1 MRTEKDV
8 EAYLLRSNRRFRAV
22 DNARSERDDEQG
34 ERGSRTFVV
43 DSGERRPPVA
53 VLVDPPLVVV
63 RVHVGDL
70 VPEASGSAAQA
81 ALFRKLLELNARQ
94 LVHANYGLEDTHVV
108 LSSAL
113 ELENLDFNEIQAT
126 LDEIDVALAQQLPII
141 TETAQG
147 GLRTHLSPA
156 GAPSTGPS

>member
-8 EAYLLRSNRRFRAV
+8 EAYLLRSNRRFRAL
-22 DNARSERDDEQG
+22 DGRE
-34 ERGSRTFVV
+34 GSGGGGRESGRRTFVV
-43 DSGERRPPVA
+43 DSGERTPAIA
-53 VLVDPPLVVV
+53 VYVDPPLVIL

-70 VPEASGSAAQA
+70 TGAAGGADA

-94 LVHANYGLEDTHVV
+94 LVHASYGIEDAHVV

-126 LDEIDVALAQQLPII
+126 LDEIDLALAQQVSLLGEI
-141 TETAQG
+141 AK
-147 GLRTHLSPA
+147 
-156 GAPSTGPS
+156 GALKTNLG

>member
-22 DNARSERDDEQG
+22 DSAPEG
-34 ERGSRTFVV
+34 GGSRTFLV
-43 DSGERRPPVA
+43 DSGDRSPPVA
-53 VLVDPPLVVV
+53 VLVDPPLVVL

-70 VPEASGSAAQA
+70 TGAGGPSET
-81 ALFRKLLELNARQ
+81 ALFRQLLELNARQ
-94 LVHANYGLEDTHVV
+94 LVHANYGLEDRHVV

-126 LDEIDVALAQQLPII
+126 LDEIDVALAQQLPLIAK
-141 TETAQG
+141 TAAG
-147 GLRTHLSPA
+147 GLKTHLD
-156 GAPSTGPS
+156 

>member
-22 DNARSERDDEQG
+22 DGGAEHG
-34 ERGSRTFVV
+34 GARTFLV
-43 DSGERRPPVA
+43 DSGDRSPPVA
-53 VLVDPPLVVV
+53 VLVDPPLVVL

-70 VPEASGSAAQA
+70 TDTSSKTET
-81 ALFRKLLELNARQ
+81 ALFRMLLELNARQ
-94 LVHANYGLEDTHVV
+94 LVHANYGLEDKHVV

-126 LDEIDVALAQQLPII
+126 LDEIDVALAQQLPLIA
-141 TETAQG
+141 ETAQG
-147 GLRTHLSPA
+147 GLKTHL
-156 GAPSTGPS
+156 G

>member
-22 DNARSERDDEQG
+22 ESARESG
-34 ERGSRTFVV
+34 EDGGTGAGARTFLV

-70 VPEASGSAAQA
+70 VGDATESVSQA

-94 LVHANYGLEDTHVV
+94 LVHANYGLEDAHVV

-113 ELENLDFNEIQAT
+113 ELENLDYNEIQAT
-126 LDEIDVALAQQLPII
+126 LDEIDVALAQHLPII
-141 TETAQG
+141 AEVAKG
-147 GLRTHLSPA
+147 GLKTHLS
-156 GAPSTGPS
+156 

>member
-22 DNARSERDDEQG
+22 DSAAERG
-34 ERGSRTFVV
+34 GSRTFLV
-43 DSGERRPPVA
+43 DSGDKSPPVA
-53 VLVDPPLVVV
+53 VLVDPPLVVL

-70 VPEASGSAAQA
+70 TAEASPTDA

-94 LVHANYGLEDTHVV
+94 LVHANYGLEDRHVV

-126 LDEIDVALAQQLPII
+126 LDEIDVALAQQLPLIA
-141 TETAQG
+141 ETAKG
-147 GLRTHLSPA
+147 GLKTHL
-156 GAPSTGPS
+156 G

>member
-8 EAYLLRSNRRFRAV
+8 EAYLLRSNRRYRAV
-22 DNARSERDDEQG
+22 NDADGQR
-34 ERGSRTFVV
+34 RTFVV
-43 DSGERRPPVA
+43 DSGDRAPPVA
-53 VLVDPPLVVV
+53 VLVDPPLVVL

-70 VPEASGSAAQA
+70 TGAAGASEA

-94 LVHANYGLEDTHVV
+94 LVHASYGIEDKHVV

-126 LDEIDVALAQQLPII
+126 LDEIDLALAQHLALIM
-141 TETAQG
+141 EAASG
-147 GLRTHLSPA
+147 GLKTNL
-156 GAPSTGPS
+156 G